1 MKWAGKGKKTWF
13 QGKKKNQVGQALTLE
28 ITGAFE
34 KYTKINFMVSIAAK
48 ESKWLVSKEI
58 VENGHLALKF

>member
-1 MKWAGKGKKTWF
+1 MGRKRKKNLVSR
-13 QGKKKNQVGQALTLE
+13 KKKNQVGQALTLE

-58 VENGHLALKF
+58 VESGHLALKF